1 MSNWQEWVIALLL
14 LLCVI
19 RIGMSVYA
27 FFRRAKEGGN
37 PCDTCATGCDLK
49 QLLDEK
55 RAECGKGRKKR
66 RKVAAGSWKF
76 QKKYYLC
83 IRNQEIKHS

>member
-49 QLLDEK
+49 RLLNEK
-55 RAECGKGRKKR
+55 RAECGKGRKK
-66 RKVAAGSWKF
+66 
-76 QKKYYLC
+76 KKKSC
-83 IRNQEIKHS
+83 CG

>member
-1 MSNWQEWVIALLL
+1 MIFYRSAFSAKKTWNA

-49 QLLDEK
+49 RLLDEK
-55 RAECGKGRKKR
+55 RAECGKGRKK
-66 RKVAAGSWKF
+66 
-76 QKKYYLC
+76 KKKSC
-83 IRNQEIKHS
+83 CG